1 MDVRVEGAPL
11 CRQKSPAR
19 ILAPSLLRSCVLL
32 VNESTTIS
40 PVNPEEI
47 AVKASPVEAD
57 YLETVVPEECYR
69 LRPVVQG
76 IIRAVSQA
84 FRTLKSSNLS
94 VAVPLGQCFI
104 MLNHAGVSMPRQTC
118 KHLTFNHISLF
129 ISSYR
134 KVYLAKKKTTKD
146 LYAIKILKKADMVRK
161 NMVNHV
167 LAERR
172 VLALTRT
179 PFVVQLFY
187 AFASKDYLYLVME
200 YVIGGDLSSLLAVF
214 GTFEEDM
221 AKMYIAE
228 CVLALE
234 YLHAN
239 GITHRDLKPDNMLV
253 NAEGH
258 IKLTDFGLSRITV
271 PEQDDMFNWNDH
283 KAPATIRRNLPRTSI
298 ISNSSA
304 KAAKRLSK
312 AGGATDKTG
321 MSDMSNT
328 AGSPTSQQSSN
339 HPYGT
344 ISGKTVRRHRGSSK
358 ALLGTPDY
366 LAPELL
372 LGFGHGPAVD
382 WWSLGV
388 CLFEFLAGY
397 PPFMDESPEAIFKNI
412 LSHGTYFRE
421 RLKELTTGMTKAC
434 LTNFFFFFFY
444 CTHRHP
450 MARGR
455 VVRGGLRSDQ
465 QATT

>member
-1 MDVRVEGAPL
+1 IQDFEIIKPISRGAF
-11 CRQKSPAR
+11 
-19 ILAPSLLRSCVLL
+19 
-32 VNESTTIS
+32 
-40 PVNPEEI
+40 
-47 AVKASPVEAD
+47 
-57 YLETVVPEECYR
+57 
-69 LRPVVQG
+69 G
-76 IIRAVSQA
+76 
-84 FRTLKSSNLS
+84 
-94 VAVPLGQCFI
+94 
-104 MLNHAGVSMPRQTC
+104 
-118 KHLTFNHISLF
+118 
-129 ISSYR
+129 

-312 AGGATDKTG
+312 AGGTTDKTG

-412 LSHGTYFRE
+412 LSHSIQWPEEGLSEEACDLINRLLHRDQAQRPSPSELKAHPFFSGVDWENIRNQEAPFIPAPNDNTDTSYFD
-421 RLKELTTGMTKAC
+421 GM
-434 LTNFFFFFFY
+434 LVSNVF
-444 CTHRHP
+444 
-450 MARGR
+450 
-455 VVRGGLRSDQ
+455 
-465 QATT
+465 